1 MKKTILLLFV
11 LSFSFTKMY
20 SQCTEV
26 SEPKILLCGDSWAW
40 YMNTEATINSVLK
53 KWGFSN
59 YTYVSNA
66 TLSVNGAQ
74 TDDMIKPACEA
85 EIVNQLNLHPSIE
98 AVDLSIGG
106 NDFLGGWDTTF
117 TQGHTDTLAAEVFV
131 RLDSIIRFI
140 QAAKPGIKILWSGYC
155 YTNFKEVIT
164 NFAFPTQ
171 HPFYSTWSG
180 MKFPDFIQINTMQ
193 NYISTKIDDYCAT
206 HPGVYYYNANGLMQ
220 YMVGQTSPLQG
231 GVQPGGTYAPF
242 TAPIEL
248 GFPTYPSP
256 VSTMRDYLGI
266 AKDCYHLSTQGY
278 KDLVGYQTQKYFHKL
293 LMDDLYLLAD
303 STQSGT
309 VSMSGNVTDSLLLG
323 DAGSDPLATVLSFN
337 TTAMADTT
345 LSKASLFLR
354 RANLTGTNPV
364 GNSIVVKVKNGNFG
378 TTVNVEAADY
388 TAPDDANGSP
398 CLFGSNAATGDW
410 VRLDLPA
417 SILSHIN
424 HTSTTQFIITSP
436 GASGKTTFSGT
447 KDPDF
452 APVLNLVYYNPA
464 LAVNEINKEK
474 EFLIYPNPTSGLLTI
489 EKGAETIT
497 HLEVCNLLG
506 EIVLVPNAQQNTINL
521 SSLSKGMYMLNITTK
536 NGKTSQRV
544 FKD

>member
-1 MKKTILLLFV
+1 M
-11 LSFSFTKMY
+11 
-20 SQCTEV
+20 
-26 SEPKILLCGDSWAW
+26 
-40 YMNTEATINSVLK
+40 
-53 KWGFSN
+53 
-59 YTYVSNA
+59 
-66 TLSVNGAQ
+66 
-74 TDDMIKPACEA
+74 
-85 EIVNQLNLHPSIE
+85 
-98 AVDLSIGG
+98 
-106 NDFLGGWDTTF
+106 
-117 TQGHTDTLAAEVFV
+117 
-131 RLDSIIRFI
+131 
-140 QAAKPGIKILWSGYC
+140 
-155 YTNFKEVIT
+155 
-164 NFAFPTQ
+164 
-171 HPFYSTWSG
+171 
-180 MKFPDFIQINTMQ
+180 
-193 NYISTKIDDYCAT
+193 
-206 HPGVYYYNANGLMQ
+206 
-220 YMVGQTSPLQG
+220 
-231 GVQPGGTYAPF
+231 
-242 TAPIEL
+242 
-248 GFPTYPSP
+248 
-256 VSTMRDYLGI
+256 
-266 AKDCYHLSTQGY
+266 
-278 KDLVGYQTQKYFHKL
+278 
-293 LMDDLYLLAD
+293 
-303 STQSGT
+303 
-309 VSMSGNVTDSLLLG
+309 
-323 DAGSDPLATVLSFN
+323 
-337 TTAMADTT
+337 
-345 LSKASLFLR
+345 
-354 RANLTGTNPV
+354 
-364 GNSIVVKVKNGNFG
+364 KNGNFG